1 MSKFKE
7 KLLQASFKGVNFF
20 VNNHSSEFGYR
31 FFSHAL
37 PFKNEFENQELGK
50 KQRSYN
56 VTGYV
61 VGDDY
66 FKLRDDLIAK
76 VEEGGIG
83 ELVHP
88 YLGRLSVICPSI
100 VVAESSEKGRFC
112 ALNFQFIESSKPLPI
127 APKIDK
133 AAVVNAAANKTKLD
147 TLNDFQKAYN
157 FITNSVKEISGKI
170 REAQESLKEV
180 MDTVRD
186 VENLA
191 GSIAQIAT
199 DFTYL
204 VKNAR
209 GVIDRIAAFPDFVG
223 GLLNDVLSAF
233 DKVISG
239 DNRSALPSAI
249 SSLALPGMFA
259 TTKVAN
265 EAKNQS
271 RSEKSDE
278 SRKKLEA
285 YKSIYNKEINTIN
298 KINSNSS
305 ESIEVK
311 KNINEIQKFVQ
322 IHALSSACSYAASTT
337 FLTISEANKVRDE
350 LVVKIDQLMNDPSI
364 CDDVFT
370 SLYNLRS
377 VTYDALV
384 SIADEI
390 PIIKYFKVHE
400 SQNIINFCFEN
411 LGTLENMEDIILL
424 NNINDPA
431 YINAGLNL
439 AVIFDDRTKNKQ

>member
-7 KLLQASFKGVNFF
+7 KLLQASFKGVKFF

-31 FFSHAL
+31 FVSHAL

-56 VTGYV
+56 ITGYV
-61 VGDDY
+61 LGDDY
-66 FKLRDDLIAK
+66 FSLRDDLIAK
-76 VEEGGIG
+76 VEEGGVG

-100 VVAESSEKGRFC
+100 SVAESSEKGRFC
-112 ALNFQFIESSKPLPI
+112 ALNFQFIESSKPLPV

-133 AAVVNAAANKTKLD
+133 AAVVDDAAKKTKTD

-157 FITNSVKEISGKI
+157 YLSNNVKEISGKI
-170 REAQESLKEV
+170 LEAQEALKEV

-191 GSIAQIAT
+191 GSTAQIAT

-204 VKNAR
+204 IKNAKD
-209 GVIDRIAAFPDFVG
+209 VTDRIAAFPDFVG
-223 GLLNDVLSAF
+223 GLLNDVLAAF

-239 DNRSALPSAI
+239 ENKSALPTAI
-249 SSLALPGMFA
+249 SSLALPGMFVSS
-259 TTKVAN
+259 KVN
-265 EAKNQS
+265 DPKNQS

-278 SRKKLEA
+278 SRKKLNA
-285 YKSIYNKEINTIN
+285 YKAIYNNEINTIN
-298 KINSNSS
+298 KINSNSP

-311 KNINEIQKFVQ
+311 KNINEIQKFMQ
-322 IHALSSACSYAASTT
+322 IHALSSACSYAASAT
-337 FLTISEANKVRDE
+337 FLTISDANKVRDE
-350 LVVKIDQLMNDPSI
+350 LVSKIDQLMNDPSI
-364 CDDVFT
+364 GDNVFT

-377 VTYDALV
+377 VTYDALT

-390 PIIKYFKVHE
+390 PIIKYYIAHE
-400 SQNIINFCFEN
+400 NQTIINFCFEN
-411 LGTLENMEDIILL
+411 LGSLDSMEDILLL

-431 YINAGLNL
+431 FLKEGLNM
-439 AVIFDDRTKNKQ
+439 AVIINDRTKNKQ